1 MVCNGINMSMIGLWD
16 FSIILVSM
24 KSLTEKIPFT
34 QSFPVSVLTLGAL
47 VVSYDI
53 DIIVI

>member
-1 MVCNGINMSMIGLWD
+1 MGLRD

-34 QSFPVSVLTLGAL
+34 QSFPISVLTLGAL
-47 VVSYDI
+47 LVSYNI